1 MEKVKISQ
9 RTIIFT
15 IAAILLLIG
24 LYIARTIFLTSLIG
38 IGLGVLVAPVLSK
51 SRKYLKL
58 PRSLSAFLV
67 FVFITLIVG
76 GVGAVCYFLIAEQ
89 VSTLIE
95 RGPELMKQLEAW
107 FSDLFSRFPEV
118 EQQLSKFNFA
128 DSLKSSFRN
137 LFVGFQKGITALS
150 GLFFIVIIGLFT
162 AVNAREYFE
171 NTVEAFPPSRRRRA
185 GELLASSAKVL
196 REWFLAQLMD
206 MMVVAVMTAV
216 GLWIVGVEYWALIGV
231 LAAVLC
237 IIPYVGIIAVVI
249 LGTLITLASNP
260 AQVPWVLLVFLITQ
274 QVEGNLILPVIMKG
288 KAHLPEVVLLIFMF
302 FMGTYFGFLGLF
314 IAPPL
319 LAVLRNLYIEIYLK
333 RINGED
339 SKAEYPSLA

>member
-1 MEKVKISQ
+1 MEKIKISN
-9 RTIIFT
+9 RTILFT
-15 IAAILLLIG
+15 IGALLLLIG

-38 IGLGVLVAPVLSK
+38 IGLGVLIAPVLSK
-51 SRKYLKL
+51 FRDNLKL

-67 FVFITLIVG
+67 FLFILLIVG
-76 GVGAVCYFLIAEQ
+76 GVGFVSYILVAEQ

-95 RGPELMKQLEAW
+95 RGPHLINQLESW
-107 FSDLFSRFPEV
+107 FSDLFNRFPGIKEQV
-118 EQQLSKFNFA
+118 ENFNFA
-128 DSLKSSFRN
+128 GSLKSSFTN
-137 LFVGFQKGITALS
+137 LFLGFQKGLTALG

-162 AVNAREYFE
+162 AVNAREYFD
-171 NTVEAFPPSRRRRA
+171 NTVEAFPPNRRQRA

-196 REWFLAQLMD
+196 RGWFIAQLMD
-206 MMVVAVMTAV
+206 MLVVAFMTAI

-237 IIPYVGIIAVVI
+237 IIPYVGIIAVVV

-260 AQVPWVLLVFLITQ
+260 AQVPWVLLVFLVTQ

-319 LAVLRNLYIEIYLK
+319 LAVLRNLYIEIYLR
-333 RINGED
+333 RINSE
-339 SKAEYPSLA
+339 SYEAEYPSQA

>member
-9 RTIIFT
+9 RTILFT
-15 IAAILLLIG
+15 LAALLLLIG

-38 IGLGVLVAPVLSK
+38 IGLGVLIAPVLSK
-51 SRKYLKL
+51 FRERFNL
-58 PRSLSAFLV
+58 PRSFSAFLV
-67 FVFITLIVG
+67 FFFILLIVT
-76 GVGAVCYFLIAEQ
+76 GVGAVCYFLVAEQ
-89 VSTLIE
+89 VSNLID
-95 RGPELMKQLEAW
+95 RGPELIQQLESW
-107 FSDLFSRFPEV
+107 FTDLFSRFPQIEK
-118 EQQLSKFNFA
+118 QFGKINFA
-128 DSLKSSFRN
+128 GSLQSSFEN
-137 LFVGFQKGITALS
+137 IFLGFQKGITALS
-150 GLFFIVIIGLFT
+150 GLFFIVVIGLFT
-162 AVNAREYFE
+162 AVNAREYFKDA
-171 NTVEAFPPSRRRRA
+171 VEAFPPRRRERA
-185 GELLASSAKVL
+185 GELLLSSAKVL
-196 REWFLAQLMD
+196 RGWFIAQLMD

-237 IIPYVGIIAVVI
+237 IIPYVGIISVVI

-260 AQVPWVLLVFLITQ
+260 SQVPWVLLVFLVTQ

-319 LAVLRNLYIEIYLK
+319 LAVLRNLYIEVYLP
-333 RINGED
+333 RIN
-339 SKAEYPSLA
+339 AQT